1 MEIFVFV
8 SEQWLLIT
16 LLAALIGIFFISE
29 QNKSGKSLGSSEL
42 VRLMNKDEAV
52 VVDVRTTAEYENGH
66 IHGALS
72 IPHLKLA
79 SRIAELEK
87 EFARVIHHMGDP
99 ENFENQV
106 RELIGGIEAS
116 QRASDEFL
124 SKQAQQ
130 WGHPGIT
137 KCIFGKRIYS

>member
-87 EFARVIHHMGDP
+87 HRDKIIVVVDKIGQHSGGAGKTLSSKEFNVLR
-99 ENFENQV
+99 FS
-106 RELIGGIEAS
+106 GGISEWQGS
-116 QRASDEFL
+116 SL
-124 SKQAQQ
+124 PLVK
-130 WGHPGIT
+130 
-137 KCIFGKRIYS
+137 GK